1 LNLKVKIGEAAFILI
16 VFLRRTVRD
25 VNGTIGSAGARPG
38 YNLSLNDPQWS
49 SSISMSAIAVFV
61 NYAAIGLDMVDSAR
75 MLSFDDERWNHLQGG
90 YKTPF
95 DPRPCLRKLE
105 SQQDTAT
112 AWQELWEDLHH
123 QGNVGDASYA
133 SVPELV
139 RIHRKGSAADWN
151 IYAMVAIIELA
162 RTESRNPEVP
172 EWLRD
177 DYFRSIHELAQIG
190 TKDILSADESETKR
204 AILSVIAIA
213 NGLRTHGKFLVAYSE
228 DELSKMKL

>member
-1 LNLKVKIGEAAFILI
+1 VK
-16 VFLRRTVRD
+16 
-25 VNGTIGSAGARPG
+25 SPG
-38 YNLSLNDPQWS
+38 
-49 SSISMSAIAVFV
+49 FV
-61 NYAAIGLDMVDSAR
+61 NYAAIVLDMVDSAR

-95 DPRPCLRKLE
+95 DPRPSLRKLE

-112 AWQELWEDLHH
+112 AWQELWEELHH
-123 QGNVGDASYA
+123 QGDVGDASYA
-133 SVPELV
+133 SVPEFV
-139 RIHRKGSAADWN
+139 RIHRKGSTADWN
-151 IYAMVAIIELA
+151 LYAIVATIELA

-177 DYFRSIHELAQIG
+177 DYFRSIHELAQMG

-228 DELSKMKL
+228 DELSKMEP